1 MNIDDLKQ
9 ELSAMAG
16 QVHDTGATTRLEGVD
31 HKTKTANRN
40 KTIGA
45 AVAVAAV
52 VAGVAFMAPQLLAT
66 SDNSTGPANQ
76 TPTQQTQPSPTTG
89 QTRTTPDQTTTASPS
104 TPWTPVGRQTFVDAP
119 DDEAAYVDI
128 TRVEVTNGRQALEV
142 VIYAADLKPG
152 AADAGLDL
160 TRTLDADTSEA
171 DIPRGIKHDLDLTT
185 LGGEFGAR
193 LLNFNRDVI
202 TGACPGMTAEQ
213 FTDSRSYMRVVV
225 PRTCLEEEPGP
236 FGLYVSLRAPGEGE
250 QPQDW
255 LATSATGPADQ
266 PVLVR

>member
-9 ELSAMAG
+9 ELSTMTSR
-16 QVHDTGATTRLEGVD
+16 VHDTGATARLEGVD
-31 HKTKTANRN
+31 HKMRTANRN
-40 KTIGA
+40 KTIGV

-52 VAGVAFMAPQLLAT
+52 VAVAGFAAPQLLAT
-66 SDNSTGPANQ
+66 SENSTGPADQ
-76 TPTQQTQPSPTTG
+76 TVTQRTQQSPTTEP
-89 QTRTTPDQTTTASPS
+89 TPTTDATTSPPS
-104 TPWTPVGRQTFVDAP
+104 TAWTPVGRQTFVDAP
-119 DDEAAYVDI
+119 DNAEPYVDI
-128 TRVEVTNGRQALEV
+128 TRVEVTNGSQALEV

-193 LLNFNRDVI
+193 LLNFDRDVI

-255 LATSATGPADQ
+255 LATSATGPALQ